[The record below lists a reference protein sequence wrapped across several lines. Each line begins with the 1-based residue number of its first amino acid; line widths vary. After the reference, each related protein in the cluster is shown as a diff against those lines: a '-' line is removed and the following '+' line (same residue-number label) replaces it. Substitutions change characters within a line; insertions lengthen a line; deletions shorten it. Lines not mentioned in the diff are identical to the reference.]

1 MEWIGI
7 NKSSNIYERFRWKT
21 MLTSPEHIKRPKQCR
36 DTVAL
41 DGKIQYYKNVG
52 SVPIN

>member
-1 MEWIGI
+1 
-7 NKSSNIYERFRWKT
+7 

-36 DTVAL
+36 DTVAQ